1 MTTKKEEVIA
11 SEQRSLPDLPKKSDR
26 RQSLI
31 DNCVPAILSGLKL
44 DLDKMPSQE
53 GRNKIVNFAVKL
65 ADDVIAATPSL

>member
-1 MTTKKEEVIA
+1 MTTKKEEVTA
-11 SEQRSLPDLPKKSDR
+11 SEQRSLPDLSKKSDR

-65 ADDVIAATPSL
+65 ADDVIATTPSL

>member
-1 MTTKKEEVIA
+1 MTTKKEEVTA
-11 SEQRSLPDLPKKSDR
+11 SEQRSLPDLSKKSDR

-31 DNCVPAILSGLKL
+31 DNCVSAILSGLKL

-53 GRNKIVNFAVKL
+53 GRSKIVNFAVKL